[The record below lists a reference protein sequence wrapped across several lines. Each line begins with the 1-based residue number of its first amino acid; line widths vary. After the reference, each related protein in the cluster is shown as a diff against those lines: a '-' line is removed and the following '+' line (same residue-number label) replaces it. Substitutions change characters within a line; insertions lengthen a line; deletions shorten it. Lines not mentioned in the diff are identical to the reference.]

1 MQPMT
6 NVHATLV
13 SLFQISQVILILLL
27 SYTSYLI
34 EQETN
39 SAGVYE
45 NTTACENPKMTA
57 SLSSSCGTM
66 TWVSENR
73 TCSLMTYTGQVCK
86 KPLLEWQ
93 NCIAG
98 QNSSNVILIST
109 VESQLQLEQ
118 QVIQTFEVIGQFNK
132 CTMYLTIVIPLILYM
147 YFLLYTQH

>member
-1 MQPMT
+1 M
-6 NVHATLV
+6 
-13 SLFQISQVILILLL
+13 
-27 SYTSYLI
+27 
-34 EQETN
+34 
-39 SAGVYE
+39 YE
-45 NTTACENPKMTA
+45 NTTACENPGMTA
-57 SLSSSCGTM
+57 LLSSSCGTM

-132 CTMYLTIVIPLILYM
+132 CTMYLTIVIPLILYTYVLFAIHIPLKFNM
-147 YFLLYTQH
+147 ILPSTLITIYDHHEKKFQHL